1 MSKLTKDEILSNLF
15 YDLERGYGSKQSLYK
30 QANETDA
37 SYTLKEVGD
46 WLKKQPNKQIKPYQ
60 KYNSFLVPYARAEFQ
75 LDIMDMNIF
84 KKEGEER
91 YALIVIDSFS
101 KLGNVVPMPERA
113 SPNVLKA
120 LKESFKIM
128 GEPIEIYSDDDGAF
142 YSDVKKYLDSLG
154 ISQKKTMTHAN
165 IGERFIRTMKKGIS
179 DRMNFTKGKW
189 TDMLKP
195 TLKKYN
201 DSIHSSNGMRPI
213 EAHKDENRINVKA
226 NLTLKQKHMRKYPQ
240 LSVGDMVKIYKKGK
254 GNYSTR
260 KETISKWSD
269 RKFKVEKIERD
280 MTLQKYYILEG
291 LSRHYLRHELLLVNE

>member
-30 QANETDA
+30 RANETDA
-37 SYTLKEVGD
+37 SFTLKEVGD

-75 LDIMDMNIF
+75 IDIMDMNIF

-91 YALIVIDSFS
+91 YALIVIDAFS

-195 TLKKYN
+195 TLKN
-201 DSIHSSNGMRPI
+201 IM
-213 EAHKDENRINVKA
+213 
-226 NLTLKQKHMRKYPQ
+226 
-240 LSVGDMVKIYKKGK
+240 
-254 GNYSTR
+254 
-260 KETISKWSD
+260 
-269 RKFKVEKIERD
+269 
-280 MTLQKYYILEG
+280 ILYTHQME
-291 LSRHYLRHELLLVNE
+291 

>member
-37 SYTLKEVGD
+37 SFTLKEVGD

-75 LDIMDMNIF
+75 IDIMDMNIF

-91 YALIVIDSFS
+91 YALIVIDAFS

-142 YSDVKKYLDSLG
+142 YSDVK
-154 ISQKKTMTHAN
+154 N
-165 IGERFIRTMKKGIS
+165 I
-179 DRMNFTKGKW
+179 
-189 TDMLKP
+189 
-195 TLKKYN
+195 
-201 DSIHSSNGMRPI
+201 
-213 EAHKDENRINVKA
+213 
-226 NLTLKQKHMRKYPQ
+226 
-240 LSVGDMVKIYKKGK
+240 
-254 GNYSTR
+254 
-260 KETISKWSD
+260 
-269 RKFKVEKIERD
+269 
-280 MTLQKYYILEG
+280 
-291 LSRHYLRHELLLVNE
+291 